1 MTSPVSTRITTGA
14 DATEEGNKEMC
25 FAIGTAFQENAPAPT
40 NDLVYINERPAMTVY
55 TRWE

>member
-55 TRWE
+55 TR